1 MRNAVLAGLVVAM
14 AALLWWQSRDPPRA
28 PEPQRRSAA
37 RKQLQLP
44 VEAGQPRRGGAVDEA
59 PVPAPLARAPG
70 PPVPRVG
77 PGRSLTIALSEPPA
91 QHYLQA
97 QLSDSDAHYREL
109 VRELSGGRATY
120 DANLARAAREMV
132 YQTTEFGEIVP
143 SDVRD
148 FAVAS
153 AGAVAADSSFQQLR
167 TSSEGEQALR
177 QAIGAI
183 VRAKESAS
191 DGPLF
196 VGVGEVYRHGLQ
208 MPRHIGVVGTHLG
221 AQVEPLPVQIAAGDR
236 WRLRARL
243 LAGWREIKALVLHP
257 DGREEQLP
265 VEVRGDRL
273 AVDVAAGAAP
283 GPMDVQL
290 VGEGPRGPGKILQL
304 RAWVGQA
311 PPRTLKTRVPSDE
324 SGLRNAAEA
333 EAYAFALINADR
345 AAHGLPALG
354 WDPALAAIGRKH
366 SEEMRDRDFFAH
378 ISPTTGAPGDRLK
391 AGGYRAA
398 QYAENVA
405 HNGTLHEAQSG
416 LMHSLGHRRNLLSK
430 DCEVVGVGV
439 ALRGSGKER
448 RFWVTQLFAK
458 PADRRGA
465 AELAAAVAEQ
475 IDKRRTSQG
484 LPEVRVDAAL
494 SDAAAV
500 GAQAA
505 AAGQIDGASAQA
517 LAEVQARD
525 LLQGRMHAWAVL
537 TPDVEKLELP
547 EPLLAADVRAVGVAA
562 LAERGDGARIAVML
576 LISRDPPLP

>member
-1 MRNAVLAGLVVAM
+1 MRNAVLAVLVVAM
-14 AALLWWQSRDPPRA
+14 AAVLWWQSRDPPRA
-28 PEPQRRSAA
+28 ELPDRPRAG

-44 VEAGQPRRGGAVDEA
+44 AEPGETQPVAEVEPPRKVE
-59 PVPAPLARAPG
+59 RAPG
-70 PPVPRVG
+70 PPVPSVG
-77 PGRSLTIALSEPPA
+77 PGRSLTISLSEDPA
-91 QHYLQA
+91 LTYLQA
-97 QLSDSDAHYREL
+97 RFSDSDAHYRDL

-167 TSSEGEQALR
+167 TNSEGEQALR

-183 VRAKESAS
+183 VRDKEATS

-221 AQVEPLPVQIAAGDR
+221 AQMEPLPAQIALGER
-236 WRLRARL
+236 WRLRGRL
-243 LAGWREIKALVLHP
+243 LASWREVKALVLHP

-265 VEVRGDRL
+265 VEMRGDQL
-273 AVDVAAGAAP
+273 AVDVEAGSIRGA
-283 GPMDVQL
+283 MDVQF

-324 SGLRNAAEA
+324 SKLRNALEA

-391 AGGYRAA
+391 AGGYKAA

-416 LMHSLGHRRNLLSK
+416 LMHSLGHRRNLLAK
-430 DCEVVGVGV
+430 DTEVVGVGV
-439 ALRGSGKER
+439 ALRGTGKER

-458 PADRRGA
+458 PADRRSE
-465 AELAAAVAEQ
+465 AELVAAVVAQ
-475 IDKRRTSQG
+475 IEKRRAGMG
-484 LPEVRVDAAL
+484 LPEARIDGAL
-494 SDAAAV
+494 SEAAAV
-500 GAQAA
+500 GARAA
-505 AAGQIDGASAQA
+505 AAGQVDGASAKA
-517 LAEVQARD
+517 LAEAQARD
-525 LLQGRMHAWAVL
+525 LVHGRMHAWALV

-562 LAERGDGARIAVML
+562 VAEQGDGARIAVML
-576 LISRDPPLP
+576 LISRE

>member
-1 MRNAVLAGLVVAM
+1 
-14 AALLWWQSRDPPRA
+14 
-28 PEPQRRSAA
+28 
-37 RKQLQLP
+37 
-44 VEAGQPRRGGAVDEA
+44 
-59 PVPAPLARAPG
+59 
-70 PPVPRVG
+70 VG
-77 PGRSLTIALSEPPA
+77 PGRSLTISLSEDPA
-91 QHYLQA
+91 LTYLQA
-97 QLSDSDAHYREL
+97 RFSDSDAHYRDL

-167 TSSEGEQALR
+167 TNSEGEQALR

-183 VRAKESAS
+183 VRDKEATS

-221 AQVEPLPVQIAAGDR
+221 AQMEPLPAQIALGER
-236 WRLRARL
+236 WRLRGRL
-243 LAGWREIKALVLHP
+243 LASWREVKALVLHP

-265 VEVRGDRL
+265 VEVRGDQV
-273 AVDVAAGAAP
+273 AVDVEAGSIRGA
-283 GPMDVQL
+283 MDVQF

-324 SGLRNAAEA
+324 SKLRNALEA

-391 AGGYRAA
+391 AGGYKAA

-416 LMHSLGHRRNLLSK
+416 LMHSLGHRRNLLAK
-430 DCEVVGVGV
+430 DTEVVGVGV
-439 ALRGSGKER
+439 ALRGTGKER

-458 PADRRGA
+458 PADRRSE
-465 AELAAAVAEQ
+465 AELVAAVVAQ
-475 IDKRRTSQG
+475 IEKRRAGMG
-484 LPEVRVDAAL
+484 LPEARIDGAL
-494 SDAAAV
+494 SEAAAV
-500 GAQAA
+500 GARAA
-505 AAGQIDGASAQA
+505 AAGQVDGASAKA
-517 LAEVQARD
+517 LAEAQARD
-525 LLQGRMHAWAVL
+525 LVHGRMHAWALV

-562 LAERGDGARIAVML
+562 VAEQGDGARIAVML
-576 LISRDPPLP
+576 LISRE

>member
-1 MRNAVLAGLVVAM
+1 MRNAVLAVLVAAM
-14 AALLWWQSRDPPRA
+14 AAVLWWQSRDPPRA
-28 PEPQRRSAA
+28 ELPDRPRAG

-44 VEAGQPRRGGAVDEA
+44 AEPGETPPIAEVEPPRKLE
-59 PVPAPLARAPG
+59 RAPG
-70 PPVPRVG
+70 PPVPSVG
-77 PGRSLTIALSEPPA
+77 PGRSLTISLSEDPA
-91 QHYLQA
+91 LTYLQA
-97 QLSDSDAHYREL
+97 RFSDSDAHYRDL

-183 VRAKESAS
+183 VRDKESAS

-221 AQVEPLPVQIAAGDR
+221 AQMEPLPAQIAVGER
-236 WRLRARL
+236 WRLRGRL
-243 LAGWREIKALVLHP
+243 LASWREIKALVLHP

-265 VEVRGDRL
+265 VEMRGDQL
-273 AVDVAAGAAP
+273 AVDVEAGNVRGA
-283 GPMDVQL
+283 MDVQF

-324 SGLRNAAEA
+324 SKLRNALEA

-391 AGGYRAA
+391 AGGYKAA

-416 LMHSLGHRRNLLSK
+416 LMHSLGHRRNLLAK
-430 DCEVVGVGV
+430 DTEVVGVGV

-458 PADRRGA
+458 PADRRSE
-465 AELAAAVAEQ
+465 AELVAAVVAQ
-475 IDKRRTSQG
+475 IEKRRAGMG
-484 LPEVRVDAAL
+484 LPEARIDGAL
-494 SDAAAV
+494 SEAAAV
-500 GAQAA
+500 GARAA
-505 AAGQIDGASAQA
+505 AAGQVDGASGKA
-517 LAEVQARD
+517 LAEAQARD
-525 LLQGRMHAWAVL
+525 LVRGRMHAWALV

-562 LAERGDGARIAVML
+562 VAEQGDGARIAVML
-576 LISRDPPLP
+576 LISRE

>member
-1 MRNAVLAGLVVAM
+1 MRNAVLAVLVVAM
-14 AALLWWQSRDPPRA
+14 AAVLWWQSRDPPRA
-28 PEPQRRSAA
+28 ELPDRPRAG

-44 VEAGQPRRGGAVDEA
+44 AEPGETQPVAEVEPPRKVE
-59 PVPAPLARAPG
+59 RAPG
-70 PPVPRVG
+70 PPVPSVG
-77 PGRSLTIALSEPPA
+77 PGRSLTISLSEDPA
-91 QHYLQA
+91 LTYLQA
-97 QLSDSDAHYREL
+97 RFSDSDAHYRDL

-167 TSSEGEQALR
+167 TNSEGEQALR

-183 VRAKESAS
+183 VRDKEATS

-221 AQVEPLPVQIAAGDR
+221 AQMEPLPAQIALGER
-236 WRLRARL
+236 WRLRGRL
-243 LAGWREIKALVLHP
+243 LASWREVKALVLHP

-265 VEVRGDRL
+265 VEVRGDQV
-273 AVDVAAGAAP
+273 AVDVEAGSIRGA
-283 GPMDVQL
+283 MDVQF

-324 SGLRNAAEA
+324 SKLRNALEA

-391 AGGYRAA
+391 AGGYKAA

-416 LMHSLGHRRNLLSK
+416 LMHSLGHRRNLLAK
-430 DCEVVGVGV
+430 DTEVVGVGV
-439 ALRGSGKER
+439 ALRGTGKER

-458 PADRRGA
+458 PADRRSE
-465 AELAAAVAEQ
+465 AELVAAVVAQ
-475 IDKRRTSQG
+475 IEKRRAGMG
-484 LPEVRVDAAL
+484 LPEARIDGAL
-494 SDAAAV
+494 SEAAAV
-500 GAQAA
+500 GARAA
-505 AAGQIDGASAQA
+505 AAGQVDGASAKA
-517 LAEVQARD
+517 LAEAQARD
-525 LLQGRMHAWAVL
+525 LVHGRMHAWALV

-562 LAERGDGARIAVML
+562 VAEQGDGARIAVML
-576 LISRDPPLP
+576 LISRE

>member
-1 MRNAVLAGLVVAM
+1 MRNAVLAVLVVAM
-14 AALLWWQSRDPPRA
+14 AAVLWWQSRDPPRA
-28 PEPQRRSAA
+28 ELPDRPRAG

-44 VEAGQPRRGGAVDEA
+44 AEPGETQPVAEVEPPRKVE
-59 PVPAPLARAPG
+59 RAPG
-70 PPVPRVG
+70 PPVPSVG
-77 PGRSLTIALSEPPA
+77 PGRSLTISLSEDPA
-91 QHYLQA
+91 LTYLQA
-97 QLSDSDAHYREL
+97 RFSDSDAHYRDL

-167 TSSEGEQALR
+167 TNSEGEQALR

-183 VRAKESAS
+183 VRDKEATS

-221 AQVEPLPVQIAAGDR
+221 AQMEPLPAQIALGER
-236 WRLRARL
+236 WRLRGRL
-243 LAGWREIKALVLHP
+243 LASWREVKALVLHP

-265 VEVRGDRL
+265 VEMRGDQV
-273 AVDVAAGAAP
+273 AVDVEAGSIRGA
-283 GPMDVQL
+283 MDVQF

-324 SGLRNAAEA
+324 SKLRNALEA

-391 AGGYRAA
+391 AGGYKAA

-416 LMHSLGHRRNLLSK
+416 LMHSLGHRRNLLAK
-430 DCEVVGVGV
+430 DTEVVGVGV
-439 ALRGSGKER
+439 ALRGTGKER

-458 PADRRGA
+458 PADRRSE
-465 AELAAAVAEQ
+465 AELVAAVVAQ
-475 IDKRRTSQG
+475 IEKRRAGMG
-484 LPEVRVDAAL
+484 LPEARIDGAL
-494 SDAAAV
+494 SEAAAV
-500 GAQAA
+500 GARAA
-505 AAGQIDGASAQA
+505 AAGQVDGASAKA
-517 LAEVQARD
+517 LAEAQARD
-525 LLQGRMHAWAVL
+525 LVHGRMHAWALV

-562 LAERGDGARIAVML
+562 VAEQGDGARIAVML
-576 LISRDPPLP
+576 LISRE

>member
-1 MRNAVLAGLVVAM
+1 MRNAVLAVLVVAM
-14 AALLWWQSRDPPRA
+14 AAVLWWQSRDPPRA
-28 PEPQRRSAA
+28 ELPDRPRAG

-44 VEAGQPRRGGAVDEA
+44 AEPGETQPVAEVEPPRKVD
-59 PVPAPLARAPG
+59 RAPG
-70 PPVPRVG
+70 PPVPSVG
-77 PGRSLTIALSEPPA
+77 PGRSLTISLSEDPA
-91 QHYLQA
+91 LTYLQA
-97 QLSDSDAHYREL
+97 RFSDSDAHYRDL

-167 TSSEGEQALR
+167 TNSEGEQALR

-183 VRAKESAS
+183 VRDKEATS

-221 AQVEPLPVQIAAGDR
+221 AQMEPLPAQIALGER
-236 WRLRARL
+236 WRLRGRL
-243 LAGWREIKALVLHP
+243 LASWREVKALVLHP

-265 VEVRGDRL
+265 VEVRGDQV
-273 AVDVAAGAAP
+273 AVDVEAGSIRGA
-283 GPMDVQL
+283 MDVQF

-324 SGLRNAAEA
+324 SKLRNALEA

-391 AGGYRAA
+391 AGGYKAA

-416 LMHSLGHRRNLLSK
+416 LMHSLGHRRNLLAK
-430 DCEVVGVGV
+430 DTEVVGVGV
-439 ALRGSGKER
+439 ALRGTGKER

-458 PADRRGA
+458 PADRRSE
-465 AELAAAVAEQ
+465 AELVAAVVAQ
-475 IDKRRTSQG
+475 IEKRRAGMG
-484 LPEVRVDAAL
+484 LPEARIDGAL
-494 SDAAAV
+494 SEAAAV
-500 GAQAA
+500 GARAA
-505 AAGQIDGASAQA
+505 AAGQVDGASAKA
-517 LAEVQARD
+517 LAEAQARD
-525 LLQGRMHAWAVL
+525 LVHGRMHAWALV

-562 LAERGDGARIAVML
+562 VAEQGDGARIAVML
-576 LISRDPPLP
+576 LISRE